1 MATGFSLERDGW
13 LLQHYDQQRVATTT
27 DTKLCIICYPV
38 MKLVTSPPTQA
49 LGTLK
54 KQSDDADDD
63 YVSPLQLKKT
73 EKRNECMVYI
83 NCIIPR
89 KINNGGV
96 TMMMTM
102 IQKANQI
109 SCLQKS
115 KEKQEW
121 QRINS

>member
-1 MATGFSLERDGW
+1 MHYMLSCHEISYKPAYTG
-13 LLQHYDQQRVATTT
+13 
-27 DTKLCIICYPV
+27 
-38 MKLVTSPPTQA
+38 QA

-54 KQSDDADDD
+54 KQSDDDDDDDD

-73 EKRNECMVYI
+73 EKRKECMVYI

-96 TMMMTM
+96 MMMM

-109 SCLQKS
+109 SSVYKKS